1 MEEQFFIMKP
11 NENIIRSFKLYP
23 TTDQAAKYVCS
34 AILKDSDYSEVDR
47 AECQF
52 TTTATVLDNGSQ
64 TTPFQP
70 PKTSINGF
78 FESIESIW
86 NKFWDGFVDFIT
98 GKTCRRKCSRFFDFS
113 CHIQYICMSWMVMFG
128 LLLAIFPTVLVLLWL
143 LHQKGLFDPLYDWWE
158 DRFWADNQSIG
169 DTRRHRIDVDNPH
182 IHLKHHKQEARHYRH
197 DAQSKRRSIHDK
209 RRHKHSL
216 QDSDYYYY
224 LHHVHKN
231 KHKQGRSKNS
241 STMHQVYSDRREDD
255 GIGQRRCRKER
266 ELPEKHGQEKH
277 DEFNKH
283 KHGLLNDTHV
293 KLHAKRRE

>member
-1 MEEQFFIMKP
+1 M
-11 NENIIRSFKLYP
+11 
-23 TTDQAAKYVCS
+23 
-34 AILKDSDYSEVDR
+34 
-47 AECQF
+47 
-52 TTTATVLDNGSQ
+52 
-64 TTPFQP
+64 
-70 PKTSINGF
+70 
-78 FESIESIW
+78 
-86 NKFWDGFVDFIT
+86 
-98 GKTCRRKCSRFFDFS
+98 
-113 CHIQYICMSWMVMFG
+113 
-128 LLLAIFPTVLVLLWL
+128 LVLLWL

-241 STMHQVYSDRREDD
+241 SIMHQVYSDRREDD